1 LQCAERGQKE
11 HKLRIL
17 LVYPRYPDTF
27 WSFRHALKF
36 ISKKAAFPPLGLLTV
51 AAMLPQGWEKKLVDL
66 NITTLTDKDIKWADY
81 VFLSAMVA
89 QQHSAREVI
98 DRCRKLGIKTV
109 AGGPFFNPGYED
121 FGFDDIDHLLFGE
134 AEDTLPLFIQDLE
147 KGCAQHIYASEE
159 FPDIE
164 KTPVPLWSLIDWKK
178 YQSMTIQYSRGCP
191 FNCEFCDIV
200 ILNGHK
206 PRTKNKR
213 QVKAELDALYDMGWR
228 GGVFFVDDNFIGN
241 KPKLKSEILPAITEW
256 MKESKRPFSFFTEA
270 SINLADDE
278 ELMALMTA
286 AGFDTVFVGIES
298 PSEESLVE
306 CNKLPNK
313 NRDLLASVKN
323 IQNHG
328 LQVQGGF
335 IVGFDSDPLSIFK
348 SQIDFIQKS
357 GIVTAMVGVLMAPP
371 ETRLYERLKKENRIL
386 PKGSGDN
393 TDGSTNFIPKMGR
406 EALANGYRHVVD
418 TIYAPRQYYER
429 IKTFL
434 REYRPSNRGR
444 LKISVIHLIALMRST
459 WVLGIKE
466 KGRLQY
472 WKLVVWTLL
481 KKPKTFPLSI
491 TLAVQ
496 GFHFRKVA
504 EKIRVSLASD
514 IRRLEPARAPLAKHN

>member
-1 LQCAERGQKE
+1 LK
-11 HKLRIL
+11 IL

-51 AAMLPQGWEKKLVDL
+51 AAMLPGKWEKKLVDL
-66 NITTLTDKDIKWADY
+66 NVTTLTDKDLKWADY

-89 QQHSAREVI
+89 QQDSAEEVI
-98 DRCRKLGIKTV
+98 GRCKKLGTKIV
-109 AGGPFFNPGYED
+109 AGGPFFSPGYED
-121 FGFDDIDHLLFGE
+121 FGFDEIDHLIFGE
-134 AEDTLPLFIQDLE
+134 AEDTLPLFVQDLE
-147 KGCAQHIYASEE
+147 KGCARHIYASEG
-159 FPDIE
+159 FPDVR
-164 KTPVPLWSLIDWKK
+164 KTPVPLWSLIDKRK

-206 PRTKNKR
+206 PRTKDKS
-213 QVKAELDALYDMGWR
+213 QVIAELDALYDTGWR

-241 KPKLKSEILPAITEW
+241 RPKLKSGILPAIIEW
-256 MKESKRPFSFFTEA
+256 REEKKRPFRFYTEA

-278 ELMALMTA
+278 ELMRLMTA
-286 AGFDTVFVGIES
+286 AGFDMVFVGIES

-313 NRDLLASVKN
+313 DRDLLASVKK
-323 IQNHG
+323 IQNYG

-335 IVGFDSDPLSIFK
+335 IVGFDSDPTSIFK

-371 ETRLYERLKKENRIL
+371 ETRLYKRLKEENRLL

-406 EALANGYRHVVD
+406 ETLSRGYKHVVD
-418 TIYAPRQYYER
+418 TIYAPKQYYER

-434 REYRPSNRGR
+434 NEYKPGNKEKFKVS
-444 LKISVIHLIALMRST
+444 LLQLIALIRST
-459 WVLGIKE
+459 WVLGFQE
-466 KGRLQY
+466 KGRLHY

-481 KKPKTFPLSI
+481 KKPKTFPLSM

-504 EKIRVSLASD
+504 QKIRVSLASD
-514 IRRLEPARAPLAKHN
+514 IRRLESARAPLVKHN